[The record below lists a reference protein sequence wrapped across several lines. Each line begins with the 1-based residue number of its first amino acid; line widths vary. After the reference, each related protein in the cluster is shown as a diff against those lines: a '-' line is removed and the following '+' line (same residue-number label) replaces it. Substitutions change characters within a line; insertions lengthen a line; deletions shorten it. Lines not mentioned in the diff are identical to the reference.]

1 MRVLCRGERER
12 VVWSIS
18 FSKPFLPKCSKFLY
32 SVYKMYV
39 KYRFSILSGTL
50 TVSVE
55 NPRETQV
62 EGVLV
67 LPTHP
72 VCIVAC
78 TGEANYACCT

>member
-1 MRVLCRGERER
+1 M
-12 VVWSIS
+12 
-18 FSKPFLPKCSKFLY
+18 K
-32 SVYKMYV
+32 V

-72 VCIVAC
+72 VCIVVC
-78 TGEANYACCT
+78 TGEANYCMFVHSYSEAAPAFQKWLGHCK

>member
-1 MRVLCRGERER
+1 M
-12 VVWSIS
+12 
-18 FSKPFLPKCSKFLY
+18 K
-32 SVYKMYV
+32 V